1 MICKETQQWVRR
13 TGSLFLLALVSIL
26 VVFGLTDFLASSAY
40 GQSSSKTTE
49 KTAPDNL
56 MRFEFARPIMG
67 VEFKIALY
75 ADSEDSA
82 AAASEKAFAEIQSFD
97 EALSDYKSNSE
108 VKRICNSAPHAQPI
122 EISERLYLSIQHS
135 QAMYE
140 QTNGA
145 FDITIGPAS
154 RVWRTARR
162 RNRLPSDEKVNVALK
177 RMGMQHIR
185 LLDCKV
191 DDSDGF
197 DVQQKKCLQL
207 DLADMQLDFGGIA
220 KGFAADRA
228 LAILR
233 DAGFDSA
240 FVDAS
245 GDIVV
250 GNAPPGEEAWNV
262 EIPSVKGETMT
273 IPLVNG
279 AVATSGDV
287 YQFMEVDGVRY
298 SHLVD
303 PETGRAVTTPRI
315 VTVISDCGMRCDS
328 LASAL
333 SVVGQ
338 AGLEGISSEGFSVQ
352 IIEASN
358 QELTQFDLFRTS
370 SFPQVTENPRSPLM
384 NEEKSKAP
392 PQDDSTGS

>member
-1 MICKETQQWVRR
+1 
-13 TGSLFLLALVSIL
+13 
-26 VVFGLTDFLASSAY
+26 
-40 GQSSSKTTE
+40 
-49 KTAPDNL
+49 
-56 MRFEFARPIMG
+56 
-67 VEFKIALY
+67 
-75 ADSEDSA
+75 
-82 AAASEKAFAEIQSFD
+82 
-97 EALSDYKSNSE
+97 
-108 VKRICNSAPHAQPI
+108 
-122 EISERLYLSIQHS
+122 
-135 QAMYE
+135 
-140 QTNGA
+140 
-145 FDITIGPAS
+145 
-154 RVWRTARR
+154 
-162 RNRLPSDEKVNVALK
+162 
-177 RMGMQHIR
+177 
-185 LLDCKV
+185 
-191 DDSDGF
+191 
-197 DVQQKKCLQL
+197 
-207 DLADMQLDFGGIA
+207 
-220 KGFAADRA
+220 
-228 LAILR
+228 
-233 DAGFDSA
+233 
-240 FVDAS
+240 
-245 GDIVV
+245 
-250 GNAPPGEEAWNV
+250 
-262 EIPSVKGETMT
+262 MT